1 MGNGIEQR
9 NGCFYIR
16 YRGDRPYS
24 DRSMYNTIAAEDQET
39 FVMKAQHKFS
49 QMKFL
54 DIISSYDIMRKA
66 YAIIQI
72 AIKRKVKTV

>member
-1 MGNGIEQR
+1 
-9 NGCFYIR
+9 
-16 YRGDRPYS
+16 
-24 DRSMYNTIAAEDQET
+24 MYNTIAAEDQET

-66 YAIIQI
+66 YEIIQI